1 MQLKQGDVVGVA
13 GDLDSVRKAMRS
25 QCRWLSKVMQ
35 DDSDELGKVELT
47 LATLEDAKAGGL
59 NSR

>member
-1 MQLKQGDVVGVA
+1 MFGVA

-35 DDSDELGKVELT
+35 DDSDELRKVELT
-47 LATLEDAKAGGL
+47 LATLEGPKAGGL